1 MKKFK
6 GGLYA
11 DLSNYNTSLPNT
23 EILLNFFKSN
33 PVGYRSGGVVRGIA
47 GGNPT
52 GMQVTGGFLA
62 NAQKMQYGGQPYDP
76 RRFVPNIE
84 GDMYQSSFYRDKDV
98 SFAPYKKQKLSNKD
112 LVKYGVLK
120 AVKTRDPNNKKKFIT
135 TYVPTGE
142 GYIPPEAYYEKQ
154 PRRTAQD
161 IVTEELTSTEMM
173 ETPMSDNDAKLLQDI
188 SRLRAQK
195 PEGYEAQIQQILA
208 LPESEG
214 GISEFTKKQMA
225 LGTEKPQEE
234 KEKMPQYTGGEG
246 SSRMGDDGITGL
258 TQEEINKIKQKRKD
272 TEIER
277 ELGQIEKPDLT
288 KKDTKQSDTL
298 DIIDDKIKENKTN
311 KNKKTTETN
320 IVSVDGQPKNMFDM
334 TQEDWLKSFTSLA
347 NKDEKQITSDDKS
360 LSDRIAKALNPEAKD
375 KGKEAPAWAMP
386 LMMAG
391 LQMAASNNP
400 DMLGALG
407 EGGIKGL
414 EEYAR
419 IQKEK
424 REDEKYEQ
432 EMALKKAGL
441 IFDEERIKLS
451 KDQLK
456 LNQSQLEYNIASD
469 AMKSYQTIS
478 LQWQEMLN
486 NKEISDADLKFK
498 YENLAAT
505 MDMEANRLAQ
515 DLLKFKADYEL
526 KLEGMSLDERK
537 LELDWYKTET
547 GNYLNSQLIT
557 SQVAKNNAQAEAAG
571 FETGSV
577 VDLEIGGKDMKVQIY
592 RDKDGYHIQELGLAT
607 DKNSTKLLQA
617 YMKSNPYWFEEYET
631 DSEAFFEKLEAVK
644 DMSDILTDES
654 KDIDLDN
661 IEKIQ

>member
-11 DLSNYNTSLPNT
+11 DLGNYKTTLPNT
-23 EILLNFFKSN
+23 EILNNFFALN
-33 PVGYRSGGVVRGIA
+33 PVGYRYGGMVRGIS

-52 GMQVTGGFLA
+52 GMKVTGGFL
-62 NAQKMQYGGQPYDP
+62 NRAQRYAPGGTVSAYYSPSIAGAAGEQNVGVRAGDFRAKGNQRRLDVIQQINDLYGGNSYRIGQAKKNRNNDYQRIANMLKIPVSDVADAFTDYSDQ
-76 RRFVPNIE
+76 IE
-84 GDMYQSSFYRDKDV
+84 TFDV
-98 SFAPYKKQKLSNKD
+98 EKAVTGKKGES
-112 LVKYGVLK
+112 LK
-120 AVKTRDPNNKKKFIT
+120 AVPDKKASIEQLTGAPTALEEQEGDIEGKF
-135 TYVPTGE
+135 
-142 GYIPPEAYYEKQ
+142 
-154 PRRTAQD
+154 
-161 IVTEELTSTEMM
+161 
-173 ETPMSDNDAKLLQDI
+173 MSK
-188 SRLRAQK
+188 
-195 PEGYEAQIQQILA
+195 
-208 LPESEG
+208 
-214 GISEFTKKQMA
+214 
-225 LGTEKPQEE
+225 EKPVE
-234 KEKMPQYTGGEG
+234 KEEMPQYTGGEG
-246 SSRMGDDGITGL
+246 SSRFGDDGITGL

-288 KKDTKQSDTL
+288 KKDTKQSETL
-298 DIIDDKIKENKTN
+298 DIIDDKIQENKKN

-334 TQEDWLKSFTSLA
+334 TPEDWMSTFQGMS
-347 NKDEKQITSDDKS
+347 NKDSSQLTEDDVS
-360 LSDRIAKALNPEAKD
+360 LSDKIAKALNPDKKD

-451 KDQLK
+451 KDQLTQ
-456 LNQSQLEYNIASD
+456 NQQRLEYDIASD
-469 AMKSYQTIS
+469 AMKSYQQFSLEYAKMAQQGDIS
-478 LQWQEMLN
+478 A
-486 NKEISDADLKFK
+486 DDLKFK

-505 MDMEANRLAQ
+505 MDMEANRLSQ

-526 KLEGMSLDERK
+526 KLEGMDIDERK

-547 GNYLNSQLIT
+547 GNLLNSKLIT
-557 SQVAKNNAQAEAAG
+557 SQIVKNNAQAEAAG

-617 YMKSNPYWFEEYET
+617 YMKSNPYWFEEYEE
-631 DSEAFFEKLEAVK
+631 DPDAFFEKLEAVK
-644 DMSDILTDES
+644 DMSDILQDES
-654 KDIDLDN
+654 KDIDLSNVDR
-661 IEKIQ
+661 I

>member
-23 EILLNFFKSN
+23 KILLNFFKSN

-62 NAQKMQYGGQPYDP
+62 NAQNFQSGSKDAVSSWYSPDRLRTSGKKILGGMFGVPVDPTYSWEGKEPPSGAVKRIPNIKPAPDRTINASGESILNPKYVEWMEQYGYEYNPDGTPKYNIGYD
-76 RRFVPNIE
+76 
-84 GDMYQSSFYRDKDV
+84 
-98 SFAPYKKQKLSNKD
+98 
-112 LVKYGVLK
+112 
-120 AVKTRDPNNKKKFIT
+120 
-135 TYVPTGE
+135 
-142 GYIPPEAYYEKQ
+142 
-154 PRRTAQD
+154 
-161 IVTEELTSTEMM
+161 
-173 ETPMSDNDAKLLQDI
+173 
-188 SRLRAQK
+188 
-195 PEGYEAQIQQILA
+195 
-208 LPESEG
+208 
-214 GISEFTKKQMA
+214 
-225 LGTEKPQEE
+225 PQEE
-234 KEKMPQYTGGEG
+234 ALRIGQDKYRPVTGEQLEEFEKQRKKSDTTTAYTGGEG

-258 TQEEINKIKQKRKD
+258 TQEEINKIKEKRKD

-277 ELGQIEKPDLT
+277 ELGQIKKPDST

-298 DIIDDKIKENKTN
+298 NIIDDKIQENKNNKKN

-469 AMKSYQTIS
+469 AMKSYQDIS
-478 LQWQEMLN
+478 LQWQQMKN
-486 NKEISDADLKFK
+486 NKEISDADLKLK

-515 DLLKFKADYEL
+515 DLLKFKADHEL

-617 YMKSNPYWFEEYET
+617 YMKSNPYWFEEYEE
-631 DSEAFFEKLEAVK
+631 DPDAFFEKLEAVK

-654 KDIDLDN
+654 KDINLDN

>member
-23 EILLNFFKSN
+23 EVLLNFFKSN

-52 GMQVTGGFLA
+52 GMQVTGAFLD
-62 NAQKMQYGGQPYDP
+62 NAQNFQSGSKDAVSSWYSPDRLRTSGKKILGGMFGVPVDPTYSWEGKEPPSGAVKRIPNIKPAPDRTINASGESILNPKYVEWMEQYGYEYNPDGTPKYNIGYD
-76 RRFVPNIE
+76 
-84 GDMYQSSFYRDKDV
+84 
-98 SFAPYKKQKLSNKD
+98 
-112 LVKYGVLK
+112 
-120 AVKTRDPNNKKKFIT
+120 
-135 TYVPTGE
+135 
-142 GYIPPEAYYEKQ
+142 
-154 PRRTAQD
+154 
-161 IVTEELTSTEMM
+161 
-173 ETPMSDNDAKLLQDI
+173 
-188 SRLRAQK
+188 
-195 PEGYEAQIQQILA
+195 
-208 LPESEG
+208 
-214 GISEFTKKQMA
+214 
-225 LGTEKPQEE
+225 PQEE
-234 KEKMPQYTGGEG
+234 ALRIGQDKYRPVTGEQLEEFEKQRKKSDTTTAYTGGEG

-258 TQEEINKIKQKRKD
+258 TQEEINKIKEKRKD

-277 ELGQIEKPDLT
+277 ELGQIKKPDST

-298 DIIDDKIKENKTN
+298 NIIDDKIQENKNNKKN

-469 AMKSYQTIS
+469 AMKSYQDIS
-478 LQWQEMLN
+478 LQWQQMKN

-515 DLLKFKADYEL
+515 DLLKFKADHEL

-617 YMKSNPYWFEEYET
+617 YMKSNPYWFEEYEE
-631 DSEAFFEKLEAVK
+631 DPDAFFEKLEAVK

-654 KDIDLDN
+654 KDINLDN

>member
-11 DLSNYNTSLPNT
+11 DLGNYKTTLPNT
-23 EILLNFFKSN
+23 EILNNFFALN
-33 PVGYRSGGVVRGIA
+33 PVGYRYGGMVRGIS

-52 GMQVTGGFLA
+52 GMKVTGGFL
-62 NAQKMQYGGQPYDP
+62 NRAQNMQSGGTVSSYYDP
-76 RRFVPNIE
+76 SKVGVRAGDFRAKGNQYRSNI
-84 GDMYQSSFYRDKDV
+84 
-98 SFAPYKKQKLSNKD
+98 
-112 LVKYGVLK
+112 
-120 AVKTRDPNNKKKFIT
+120 
-135 TYVPTGE
+135 
-142 GYIPPEAYYEKQ
+142 
-154 PRRTAQD
+154 
-161 IVTEELTSTEMM
+161 
-173 ETPMSDNDAKLLQDI
+173 
-188 SRLRAQK
+188 
-195 PEGYEAQIQQILA
+195 IQQINDLYGGNTYRIGQAKKNKNNDYQRIANMLKIPVSDVADAFTDYSDPMETFDVEKAVIGKKGESLKNVPDKPAQITQLTEAPTA
-208 LPESEG
+208 LEEMEG
-214 GISEFTKKQMA
+214 D
-225 LGTEKPQEE
+225 TEGKFMSKPREVE
-234 KEKMPQYTGGEG
+234 KEPFVSQNPPHIQQMI
-246 SSRMGDDGITGL
+246 DAGITSLGGNPN
-258 TQEEINKIKQKRKD
+258 TEEIKKFRKKHED
-272 TEIER
+272 EKIER

-298 DIIDDKIKENKTN
+298 DIIDDKIQENKTN

-320 IVSVDGQPKNMFDM
+320 IVTVGGQPKNMFDM

-347 NKDEKQITSDDKS
+347 NKDEKQITSDDVS

-441 IFDEERIKLS
+441 IFDEEKIKLS

-469 AMKSYQTIS
+469 AMKSYQDIS
-478 LQWQEMLN
+478 LQWQQMKN

-515 DLLKFKADYEL
+515 DLLKFKADHEL

-617 YMKSNPYWFEEYET
+617 YMKSNPYWFEEYEE

>member
-11 DLSNYNTSLPNT
+11 DLGNYKTNLPNT
-23 EILLNFFKSN
+23 EILNNFFALN
-33 PVGYRSGGVVRGIA
+33 PVGYRYGGMVKGIS

-52 GMQVTGGFLA
+52 GMKVTGGFL
-62 NAQKMQYGGQPYDP
+62 NRAQRYAPGGAVSSYYSPSNVGVRPGDFRAKGNQYRSNVIQQINDLYAGNTYRIGIAKKSSSERAKIAAKLGIPVSDVNDAFTNYKDP
-76 RRFVPNIE
+76 IE
-84 GDMYQSSFYRDKDV
+84 TFDV
-98 SFAPYKKQKLSNKD
+98 T
-112 LVKYGVLK
+112 K
-120 AVKTRDPNNKKKFIT
+120 AVKGEKGQSVKAFPDKKASIEQLT
-135 TYVPTGE
+135 GAPTALEEME
-142 GYIPPEAYYEKQ
+142 GDIPDK
-154 PRRTAQD
+154 
-161 IVTEELTSTEMM
+161 TSF
-173 ETPMSDNDAKLLQDI
+173 MSK
-188 SRLRAQK
+188 
-195 PEGYEAQIQQILA
+195 
-208 LPESEG
+208 
-214 GISEFTKKQMA
+214 
-225 LGTEKPQEE
+225 EKPVE
-234 KEKMPQYTGGEG
+234 KEEMPQYTGGEG
-246 SSRMGDDGITGL
+246 SSRFGDDGITGL

-277 ELGQIEKPDLT
+277 ELDQIEKPDST
-288 KKDTKQSDTL
+288 KKDTKQSETL
-298 DIIDDKIKENKTN
+298 DIIDDKIKENKKN
-311 KNKKTTETN
+311 KNKKTTDTN
-320 IVSVDGQPKNMFDM
+320 IVSVNGQPKNMFDM
-334 TQEDWLKSFTSLA
+334 TPEDWMSTFQGMS
-347 NKDEKQITSDDKS
+347 NKDSSQLTEDDVS
-360 LSDRIAKALNPEAKD
+360 LSDKIAKALNPEKKD

-451 KDQLK
+451 KDQLTQ
-456 LNQSQLEYNIASD
+456 NQQRLEYDIASD
-469 AMKSYQTIS
+469 AMKSYQQFSLEYAKMAQQGDIS
-478 LQWQEMLN
+478 A
-486 NKEISDADLKFK
+486 DDLKFK

-505 MDMEANRLAQ
+505 MDMEANRLSQ
-515 DLLKFKADYEL
+515 DLLKFKADHEA
-526 KLEGMSLDERK
+526 KLQGMSLDERK

-547 GNYLNSQLIT
+547 GNLLNSKLIT
-557 SQVAKNNAQAEAAG
+557 SQIVKNNAQAEAAG

-592 RDKDGYHIQELGLAT
+592 KDKDGYHIQELGLAT

-617 YMKSNPYWFEEYET
+617 YMKSNPYWFEEYEENP
-631 DSEAFFEKLEAVK
+631 EAFFEKLEAVK

-654 KDIDLDN
+654 KDINLDN
-661 IEKIQ
+661 VEKIQ

>member
-23 EILLNFFKSN
+23 KILLNFFKSN

-62 NAQKMQYGGQPYDP
+62 NAQNFQSGSKDAVSSWYSPDRLRTSGKKILGGMFGVPVDPTYSWEGKEPPSGAVKRIPNIKPAPDRTINASGESILNPKYVEWMEQYGYEYNPDGTPKYNIGYD
-76 RRFVPNIE
+76 
-84 GDMYQSSFYRDKDV
+84 
-98 SFAPYKKQKLSNKD
+98 
-112 LVKYGVLK
+112 
-120 AVKTRDPNNKKKFIT
+120 
-135 TYVPTGE
+135 
-142 GYIPPEAYYEKQ
+142 
-154 PRRTAQD
+154 
-161 IVTEELTSTEMM
+161 
-173 ETPMSDNDAKLLQDI
+173 
-188 SRLRAQK
+188 
-195 PEGYEAQIQQILA
+195 
-208 LPESEG
+208 
-214 GISEFTKKQMA
+214 
-225 LGTEKPQEE
+225 PQEE
-234 KEKMPQYTGGEG
+234 ALRIGQDKYRPVTGEQLEEFEKQRKKSDTTTAYTGGEG

-277 ELGQIEKPDLT
+277 ELGQIKKPDST

-298 DIIDDKIKENKTN
+298 NIIDDKIQENKNNKKN

-469 AMKSYQTIS
+469 AMKSYQDIS
-478 LQWQEMLN
+478 LQWQQMKN

-515 DLLKFKADYEL
+515 DLLKFKADHEL

-617 YMKSNPYWFEEYET
+617 YMKSNPYWFEEYEE
-631 DSEAFFEKLEAVK
+631 DPDAFFEKLEAVK

-654 KDIDLDN
+654 KDINLDN

>member
-23 EILLNFFKSN
+23 KILLNFFKSN

-62 NAQKMQYGGQPYDP
+62 NAQNFQSGSKDAVSSWYSPDRLRTSGKKILGGMFGVPVDPTYSWEGKEPPSGAVKRIPNIKPAPDRTINASGESILNPKYVEWMEQYGYEYNPDGTPKYNIGYD
-76 RRFVPNIE
+76 
-84 GDMYQSSFYRDKDV
+84 
-98 SFAPYKKQKLSNKD
+98 
-112 LVKYGVLK
+112 
-120 AVKTRDPNNKKKFIT
+120 
-135 TYVPTGE
+135 
-142 GYIPPEAYYEKQ
+142 
-154 PRRTAQD
+154 
-161 IVTEELTSTEMM
+161 
-173 ETPMSDNDAKLLQDI
+173 
-188 SRLRAQK
+188 
-195 PEGYEAQIQQILA
+195 
-208 LPESEG
+208 
-214 GISEFTKKQMA
+214 
-225 LGTEKPQEE
+225 PQEE
-234 KEKMPQYTGGEG
+234 ALRIGQDKYRPVTGEQLEEFEKQRKKSDTTTAYTGGEG

-258 TQEEINKIKQKRKD
+258 TQEEINKIKEKRKD

-277 ELGQIEKPDLT
+277 ELGQIKKPDST

-298 DIIDDKIKENKTN
+298 NIIDDKIQENKNNKKN

-347 NKDEKQITSDDKS
+347 NKDEKQITSDDVS

-469 AMKSYQTIS
+469 AMKSYQDIS
-478 LQWQEMLN
+478 LQWQQMKN

-515 DLLKFKADYEL
+515 DLLKFKADHEL

-617 YMKSNPYWFEEYET
+617 YMKSNPYWFEEYEE
-631 DSEAFFEKLEAVK
+631 DPDAFFEKLEAVK

-654 KDIDLDN
+654 KDINLDN

>member
-11 DLSNYNTSLPNT
+11 DLGNYKTTLPNT
-23 EILLNFFKSN
+23 EILNNFFALN
-33 PVGYRSGGVVRGIA
+33 PVGYRYGGMVKGIS

-52 GMQVTGGFLA
+52 GMKVTGGFL
-62 NAQKMQYGGQPYDP
+62 NRAQRYAPGGAVSSYYSPSNVGVRPGDFRAKGNQYRSNVIQQINDLYAGNTYRIGIAKKSSSERAKIAAKLGIPVSDVNDAFTNYKDP
-76 RRFVPNIE
+76 IE
-84 GDMYQSSFYRDKDV
+84 TFDV
-98 SFAPYKKQKLSNKD
+98 T
-112 LVKYGVLK
+112 K
-120 AVKTRDPNNKKKFIT
+120 AVKGEKGQSVKAFPDKKASIEQLT
-135 TYVPTGE
+135 GAPTALEEME
-142 GYIPPEAYYEKQ
+142 GDIPDK
-154 PRRTAQD
+154 
-161 IVTEELTSTEMM
+161 TSF
-173 ETPMSDNDAKLLQDI
+173 MSK
-188 SRLRAQK
+188 
-195 PEGYEAQIQQILA
+195 
-208 LPESEG
+208 
-214 GISEFTKKQMA
+214 
-225 LGTEKPQEE
+225 EKPVE
-234 KEKMPQYTGGEG
+234 KEEMPQYTGGEG
-246 SSRMGDDGITGL
+246 SSRFGDDGITGL

-277 ELGQIEKPDLT
+277 ELDQIEKPDST
-288 KKDTKQSDTL
+288 KKDTKQSETL
-298 DIIDDKIKENKTN
+298 DIIDDKIKENKKN
-311 KNKKTTETN
+311 KNKKTTDTN
-320 IVSVDGQPKNMFDM
+320 IVSVNGQPKNMFDM
-334 TQEDWLKSFTSLA
+334 SPEDWMSTFQGMS
-347 NKDEKQITSDDKS
+347 NKDSSQLTEDDVS
-360 LSDRIAKALNPEAKD
+360 LSDKIAKALNPEKKD

-451 KDQLK
+451 KDQLTQ
-456 LNQSQLEYNIASD
+456 NQQRLEYDIASD
-469 AMKSYQTIS
+469 AMKSYQQFSLEYAKMAQQGDIS
-478 LQWQEMLN
+478 A
-486 NKEISDADLKFK
+486 DDLKFK

-505 MDMEANRLAQ
+505 MDMEANRLSQ
-515 DLLKFKADYEL
+515 DLLKFKADHEA
-526 KLEGMSLDERK
+526 KLQGMSLDERK

-547 GNYLNSQLIT
+547 GNLLNSKLIT
-557 SQVAKNNAQAEAAG
+557 SQIVKNNAQAEAAG

-592 RDKDGYHIQELGLAT
+592 KDKDGYHIQELGLAT

-617 YMKSNPYWFEEYET
+617 YMKSNPYWFEEYEENP
-631 DSEAFFEKLEAVK
+631 EAFFEKLEAVK

>member
-23 EILLNFFKSN
+23 KILLNFFKSN

-62 NAQKMQYGGQPYDP
+62 NAQNFQSGSKDAVSSWYSPDRLRTSGKKILGGMFGVPVDPTYSWEGKEPPSGAVKRIPNIKPAPDRTINASGESILNPKYVEWMEQYGYEYNPDGTPKYNIGYD
-76 RRFVPNIE
+76 
-84 GDMYQSSFYRDKDV
+84 
-98 SFAPYKKQKLSNKD
+98 
-112 LVKYGVLK
+112 
-120 AVKTRDPNNKKKFIT
+120 
-135 TYVPTGE
+135 
-142 GYIPPEAYYEKQ
+142 
-154 PRRTAQD
+154 
-161 IVTEELTSTEMM
+161 
-173 ETPMSDNDAKLLQDI
+173 
-188 SRLRAQK
+188 
-195 PEGYEAQIQQILA
+195 
-208 LPESEG
+208 
-214 GISEFTKKQMA
+214 
-225 LGTEKPQEE
+225 PQEE
-234 KEKMPQYTGGEG
+234 ALRIGQDKYRPVTGEQLEEFEKQRKKSDTTTAYTGGEG

-258 TQEEINKIKQKRKD
+258 TQEEINKIKEKRKD

-277 ELGQIEKPDLT
+277 ELGQIKKPDST

-298 DIIDDKIKENKTN
+298 NIIDDKIQENKNNKKN

-469 AMKSYQTIS
+469 AMKSYQDIS
-478 LQWQEMLN
+478 LQWQQMKN

-515 DLLKFKADYEL
+515 DLLKFKADHEL

-547 GNYLNSQLIT
+547 GNLLNSKLIT
-557 SQVAKNNAQAEAAG
+557 SQIVKNNAQAEAAG

-592 RDKDGYHIQELGLAT
+592 RDKDGFHIKELGLAT

-617 YMKSNPYWFEEYET
+617 YMKSNPYWFEEYEE
-631 DSEAFFEKLEAVK
+631 DPDAFFEKLEAVK
-644 DMSDILTDES
+644 DMSDILQDES
-654 KDIDLDN
+654 KDIDLSN
-661 IEKIQ
+661 IDKID